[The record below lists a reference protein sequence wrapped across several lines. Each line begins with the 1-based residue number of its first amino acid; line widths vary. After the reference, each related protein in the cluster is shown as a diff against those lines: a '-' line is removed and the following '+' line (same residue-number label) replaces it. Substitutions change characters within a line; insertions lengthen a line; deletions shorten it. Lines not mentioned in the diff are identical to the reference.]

1 MGNNETGPEG
11 GQGQEALDGSWEES
25 DILGVIDIPE
35 EDIDDDVETVNDMTP
50 DREIEAERDNTSA
63 EDSERD
69 GEANKNG
76 LIPVNYDGNIK
87 YYTPEQISKK
97 LANASKKLVEKDQ
110 EVASIQKQ
118 ILQNRLSK
126 EVEIPRKEVN
136 VNFDVDAAANEYVE
150 NFSLPPDKARALAL
164 ADKAQLEEQ
173 ANSQNQFAPVLEQL
187 SQQVR
192 STQEALMDV
201 VMDNEVQRIRS
212 RKGFSEFSL
221 DDPDVREIYERNP
234 NLTLPE
240 LASVWRAEYSGENR
254 SAKPTD
260 THLVNEGSAP
270 GRTGGRSE
278 DDRIAERKAATL
290 LGLNP
295 SQRKAYYGH

>member
-69 GEANKNG
+69 GETNKNG